1 MTNDRA
7 TPCVRWIAYIRM
19 PPSCVLHTGSALYAS
34 ECGPSTAT
42 AAPGKFRNTNS
53 HEPFPN
59 ELNQKSGGRAQ
70 EVFKTS
76 FPDGS

>member
-1 MTNDRA
+1 MFGGSLILECRPAVFQARA
-7 TPCVRWIAYIRM
+7 
-19 PPSCVLHTGSALYAS
+19 ALYAS

-42 AAPGKFRNTNS
+42 AAPGQFRNTNS
-53 HEPFPN
+53 HGPFPN